1 MCFTTEVVQSSFW
14 KTGWEGSGQ
23 DRRCLS
29 REIAT
34 GKVNFFKNP
43 FLSLLYEISNPKLF
57 ILIMI
62 MIYYDSAN
70 VFRTLKKNLSMCSA
84 LSLVDSFL
92 VSFDWLITFRPKVT
106 ITAGKKRGKTP
117 RPASPL
123 PEVSVSV
130 RQPGMLTLSLICRFI
145 FGNFLIK
152 CFRCYINHTSFST
165 IR

>member
-1 MCFTTEVVQSSFW
+1 
-14 KTGWEGSGQ
+14 
-23 DRRCLS
+23 
-29 REIAT
+29 
-34 GKVNFFKNP
+34 
-43 FLSLLYEISNPKLF
+43 
-57 ILIMI
+57 
-62 MIYYDSAN
+62 
-70 VFRTLKKNLSMCSA
+70 MCSA

-145 FGNFLIK
+145 FGNFWIK

-165 IR
+165 TLKLGNYHTFSIFCFRSRGHFPLMVFLNWRSNSQNISELLLQLLVSWNLLHFMRRCFQVAVL